1 MLPDVLIAEIEYGS
15 DAYEAAFSL
24 RDAVLRRPLGLA
36 LDAADRARDRGD
48 RHFAAF
54 DGDTVV
60 ACLVATP
67 LGGGVFRLRQT
78 AVAGPFR
85 GRGLGTRLMRE
96 VETVLRGAGAVE
108 LTLHARVER
117 VAFYE
122 RLGFKTRGPTF
133 VEVTVPHRLMRKSL
147 RATDA

>member
-1 MLPDVLIAEIEYGS
+1 MVPDLLIMEIEYGS
-15 DAYEAAFSL
+15 DAYEVAFSL

-36 LDAADRARDRGD
+36 LDAADRECDRGD

-54 DGDTVV
+54 DGETVV

-67 LGGGVFRLRQT
+67 LGGGVFRLRQM
-78 AVAGPFR
+78 AVAGQLR
-85 GRGLGTRLMRE
+85 GRGLGTLLMRE
-96 VETVLRGAGAVE
+96 VESVLRAADAVE

-133 VEVTVPHRLMRKSL
+133 IEVTVPHRAMRKSL